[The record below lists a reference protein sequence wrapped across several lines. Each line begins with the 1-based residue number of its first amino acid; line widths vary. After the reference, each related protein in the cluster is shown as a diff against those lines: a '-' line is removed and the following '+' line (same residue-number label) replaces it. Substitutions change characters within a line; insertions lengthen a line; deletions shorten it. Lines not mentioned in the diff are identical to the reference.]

1 LNANARTSSASA
13 DAPTTSKFTL
23 QVSTASGDTVSLAA
37 GAFANI
43 GGAYGNGT
51 VSASG
56 TTLAMTAGNYSQA
69 VVGTTVYTKNT
80 AGDYVTVGTVSAVSS
95 TNITISTAAVAVTA
109 GDALVFSGQLT
120 QKFSSTANDLSLVE
134 SVYNITS
141 NSATANFQMI
151 ARATDGYLTGL
162 STQKSLLGAYQNQID
177 FTIANVTELS
187 SNLSAARSSVL
198 DTDYA
203 SETATLTKGQ
213 ILQQA
218 ATAMLSQANQMPN
231 VILSLL
237 K

>member
-1 LNANARTSSASA
+1 M
-13 DAPTTSKFTL
+13 PE
-23 QVSTASGDTVSLAA
+23 LAWLWRPV
-37 GAFANI
+37 ANI
-43 GGAYGNGT
+43 GGAYGIGT
-51 VSASG
+51 VASGG

-95 TNITISTAAVAVTA
+95 TNITISTAALAVTA

-162 STQKSLLGAYQNQID
+162 STQRSLLGAYQNQID

-218 ATAMLSQANQMPN
+218 ATAMLAQANQMPN